1 MNNINH
7 QSFINLR
14 NSILLASVAILAAI
28 ISSCTVTEIPK
39 PPVAKIE
46 AKVDTSFS
54 DVRVDNY
61 FWLRQRDDS
70 AVIAYLEEEN
80 AYTAAMMKHTESM
93 QEDLYEELLS
103 RIKET
108 DEDVPVKEGDYFYYS
123 RTEEGQQYKI
133 YCRKKGSLE
142 ADEEIILNVN
152 DLAEGHKFLS
162 IGIFEISHNHELLA
176 YSVDTSGSETYDLYI
191 KDLSTGNLYDD
202 VIPNTSWTAA
212 WGNDNQNI
220 FYTIDDEARRPYKL
234 FRHRLGDSLENDLL
248 VYTETNE
255 KFYLYIAKTKSKK
268 YLLQYS
274 ESITTTEIHFLDADN
289 PTGDF
294 KVIHP
299 RQQDMEYDVAHHGN
313 DFYVKT
319 NEKAKNF
326 KLMKT
331 PVRSPGK
338 SSWREVI
345 PHRKAVKIE
354 NVEVFENHLVIYE
367 RENGLENIRILNLQ
381 TGEDHYIEFPEPVY
395 GLRTQ
400 SNPEFES
407 DQLRF
412 MYYSMVTPKTVFDYN
427 MNSKDR
433 ELKKEYEVIGY
444 DKSLYETK
452 RIFAK
457 AKDGTQIPI
466 SIVYKKDFRQDGT
479 RPLYPYGY
487 GSYGY
492 SLEPSFSSNRISYLD
507 RGFAYARAHIR
518 GGSEMG
524 RYWYDEGKLLN
535 KKNTFTDFIACA
547 EHLIN
552 ENYTTSRKLVI
563 SGGSAGGLLMGAVLN
578 MRPDLFEVAVADVP
592 FVDVINTMLDES
604 IPLTVTEYEEWGNPH
619 DSVFYTYMKSYSPYD
634 NVGAKEYPH
643 MLVTAGLNDPRVQY
657 WESAKWTAKLRANN
671 LGDHWLLLK
680 TNMGAGHLGAS
691 GRYDYLKEIAFE
703 MAFIFDRL
711 EIN

>member
-1 MNNINH
+1 MSFVNYKKKLKAS
-7 QSFINLR
+7 SFI
-14 NSILLASVAILAAI
+14 ILTIFIAAVVF
-28 ISSCTVTEIPK
+28 SSCTVTEIPN

-46 AKVDTSFS
+46 AKVDTSFG
-54 DVRVDNY
+54 DIRTDNY
-61 FWLRQRDDS
+61 FWLRQRGDS

-80 AYTAAMMKHTESM
+80 AYTKAMMKHTESM
-93 QEDLYEELLS
+93 QEDLYEELLG

-108 DEDVPVKEGDYFYYS
+108 DEEVPVKKGDYFYYS

-142 ADEEIILNVN
+142 AREEILLNVN
-152 DLAEGHKFLS
+152 KIAEGHEYCAVGVYK
-162 IGIFEISHNHELLA
+162 ISPSHQLLA
-176 YSVDTSGSETYDLYI
+176 YSIDTSGSETYDLYV
-191 KDLSTGNLYDD
+191 KDLSTGKLYDD
-202 VIPNTSWTAA
+202 VIPNTSWTAE

-234 FRHRLGDSLENDLL
+234 FRHRLGDSVENDLL
-248 VYTETNE
+248 VYTETDE
-255 KFYLYIAKTKSKK
+255 KFFLYIAKTKSKK

-294 KVIHP
+294 KIIHP
-299 RQQDMEYDVAHHGN
+299 RQQDMEYDIEHHGT

-319 NEKAKNF
+319 NDKAKNF

-338 SSWREVI
+338 SNWREVI
-345 PHRKAVKIE
+345 AHRKAVKIE

-381 TGEDHYIEFPEPVY
+381 TGDDHHIEFPEAVY

-400 SNPEFES
+400 SNPDFES

-412 MYYSMVTPKTVFDYN
+412 MYYSMVTPKTIFDYN
-427 MNSKDR
+427 MNTKDR
-433 ELKKEYEVIGY
+433 QLKKEYEVIGY

-452 RIFAK
+452 RIFAE
-457 AKDGTQIPI
+457 AEDGTQIPI
-466 SIVYKKDFRQDGT
+466 SIVYRKGFRQDGT
-479 RPLYPYGY
+479 RPLYLYGY
-487 GSYGY
+487 GSYGA
-492 SLEPSFSSNRISYLD
+492 SMEPSFSSNRISYLD
-507 RGFAYARAHIR
+507 RGFAYAIAHIR

-524 RYWYDEGKLLN
+524 RYWYDQGKLLN
-535 KKNTFTDFIACA
+535 KKNSFTDFITCA
-547 EHLIN
+547 EYLIE
-552 ENYTTSRKLVI
+552 ENYTISSKLVI
-563 SGGSAGGLLMGAVLN
+563 RGGSAGGLLMGAVLN

-604 IPLTVTEYEEWGNPH
+604 IPLTVTEYEEWGNPN

-634 NVGAKEYPH
+634 NVDAKVYPH
-643 MLVTAGLNDPRVQY
+643 LLITAGLNDPRVQY
-657 WESAKWTAKLRANN
+657 WEPAKWTAKLRANN
-671 LGDHWLLLK
+671 LGDNWLLLK
-680 TNMGAGHLGAS
+680 TNMGAGHGGAS
-691 GRYDYLKEIAFE
+691 GRYDYLKDVAFR

>member
-1 MNNINH
+1 MNNLSH
-7 QSFINLR
+7 KSYINLK
-14 NSILLASVAILAAI
+14 NIVLFAAVAIFAAI

-46 AKVDTSFS
+46 AKVDTSFG
-54 DVRVDNY
+54 DIRTDNY
-61 FWLRQRDDS
+61 FWLRQRGDS

-80 AYTAAMMKHTESM
+80 AYTEAMMKHTESK
-93 QEDLYEELLS
+93 QEDLYEELVG

-108 DEDVPVKEGDYFYYS
+108 DEDVPVKEDDYFYYS

-133 YCRKKGSLE
+133 YCRKKGSLD

-152 DLAEGHKFLS
+152 IIAEGHEYCAV
-162 IGIFEISHNHELLA
+162 GVYEISPSHQLLA
-176 YSVDTSGSETYDLYI
+176 YSIDTSGSETYDLYV
-191 KDLSTGNLYDD
+191 KDLNTGKLYDD
-202 VIPNTSWTAA
+202 VIPNTSSTAE

-248 VYTETNE
+248 IYTETDE
-255 KFYLYIAKTKSKK
+255 KFFLYIAKTKSKK

-289 PTGDF
+289 PTGEF
-294 KVIHP
+294 KIIHP
-299 RQQDMEYDVAHHGN
+299 RQQDMEYDVAHHGT

-331 PVRSPGK
+331 PVRSPAK
-338 SSWREVI
+338 SNWREVI

-354 NVEVFENHLVIYE
+354 NVEVFENHVVIYE

-381 TGEDHYIEFPEPVY
+381 TGDDHHIEFPEPVY

-407 DQLRF
+407 DKLRF
-412 MYYSMVTPKTVFDYN
+412 MYYSMVTPKTIFDYN

-452 RIFAK
+452 RIFAE

-479 RPLYPYGY
+479 RPLYLYGY
-487 GSYGY
+487 GSYGA
-492 SLEPSFSSNRISYLD
+492 SMEPSFSSNRISYLD
-507 RGFAYARAHIR
+507 RGFAYAIAHIR

-547 EHLIN
+547 EHLI
-552 ENYTTSRKLVI
+552 ERGYTSKDKLVI

-643 MLVTAGLNDPRVQY
+643 LLITAGLNDPRVQY
-657 WESAKWTAKLRANN
+657 WEPAKWTAKLRANN
-671 LGDHWLLLK
+671 LGDNWLLLK
-680 TNMGAGHLGAS
+680 TNMGAGHGGAS
-691 GRYDYLKEIAFE
+691 GRYDYLKDVAFR

-711 EIN
+711 DIN

>member
-14 NSILLASVAILAAI
+14 NLILLGAVAILAATI
-28 ISSCTVTEIPK
+28 LSCTVTEIPK

-46 AKVDTSFS
+46 AKVDTSFG
-54 DVRVDNY
+54 DVRIDNY
-61 FWLRQRDDS
+61 FWLRQRGDS

-93 QEDLYEELLS
+93 QEDLYEELLG

-133 YCRKKGSLE
+133 YCRKKESLE
-142 ADEEIILNVN
+142 ANEEIILNVN
-152 DLAEGHKFLS
+152 DLAESHEFFS
-162 IGIFEISHNHELLA
+162 IGILEVSHNHELLA
-176 YSVDTSGSETYDLYI
+176 YSVDTSGSETYDLYV
-191 KDLSTGNLYDD
+191 KNLNTGKLYDD
-202 VIPNTSWTAA
+202 VIPNTSSTAE

-248 VYTETNE
+248 IYTETDE
-255 KFYLYIAKTKSKK
+255 KFFLYIAKTKSKK

-274 ESITTTEIHFLDADN
+274 GSITTTEIHFLDADN

-294 KVIHP
+294 KIFHP
-299 RQQDMEYDVAHHGN
+299 RQQEMEYDVAHHGN
-313 DFYVKT
+313 DFYIKT
-319 NEKAKNF
+319 NDKAKNF

-338 SSWREVI
+338 ANWREVI
-345 PHRKAVKIE
+345 AHREAVKLE
-354 NVEVFENHLVIYE
+354 NIDVFKDHLVIYE
-367 RENGLENIRILNLQ
+367 RENGLENIRIKNLSN
-381 TGEDHYIEFPEPVY
+381 GGDYHIEFPEPVY
-395 GLRTQ
+395 GLSPQ
-400 SNPEFES
+400 NNPEFSSEE
-407 DQLRF
+407 LRF
-412 MYYSMVTPKTVFDYN
+412 MYYSMVTPKSVFDYN
-427 MNSKDR
+427 MNSKER

-444 DKSLYETK
+444 DKSLYGTK
-452 RIFAK
+452 RIFAE
-457 AKDGTQIPI
+457 AKDGTKIPI
-466 SIVYKKDFRQDGT
+466 SIVYKKDFKQDGT
-479 RPLYPYGY
+479 RPLYLYAY

-492 SLEPSFSSNRISYLD
+492 SLDPSFSSNRISYLD

-535 KKNTFTDFIACA
+535 KKNTFSDFIACA
-547 EHLIN
+547 EHLI
-552 ENYTTSRKLVI
+552 EIGYTSKEKLVI

-643 MLVTAGLNDPRVQY
+643 LLITAGLNDPRVQY
-657 WESAKWTAKLRANN
+657 WEPAKWTAKLRANN
-671 LGDHWLLLK
+671 LGDNWLLLK
-680 TNMGAGHLGAS
+680 TNMGAGHGGAS

-711 EIN
+711 NID

>member
-1 MNNINH
+1 MINICRK
-7 QSFINLR
+7 SRLNLR
-14 NSILLASVAILAAI
+14 NMILLATVAILTAI

-46 AKVDTSFS
+46 AKVDTSFG
-54 DVRVDNY
+54 DIRIDNY
-61 FWLRQRDDS
+61 FWLRQRGDS
-70 AVIAYLEEEN
+70 AVIDYLNEEN
-80 AYTAAMMKHTESM
+80 AYTKAMMKHTENM
-93 QEDLYEELLS
+93 QEDLYEELLG

-108 DEDVPVKEGDYFYYS
+108 DEEVPVKKGDYFYYS
-123 RTEEGQQYKI
+123 RTVEGQQYKI
-133 YCRKKGSLE
+133 YCRKKGSLD

-152 DLAEGHKFLS
+152 ELAEGHEFLS
-162 IGIFEISHNHELLA
+162 IGIFEVSYNHELLA
-176 YSVDTSGSETYDLYI
+176 YSVDTSGSETYDLYV
-191 KDLSTGNLYDD
+191 KNLNTGKLYDD
-202 VIPNTSWTAA
+202 VIPNTSSTAA

-220 FYTIDDEARRPYKL
+220 FYTTDDEARRPYKL

-248 VYTETNE
+248 LYTETDE
-255 KFYLYIAKTKSKK
+255 KFFLYIAKTKSKK

-289 PTGDF
+289 PTGKF

-299 RQQDMEYDVAHHGN
+299 RQQDMEYDVAHHGT

-319 NEKAKNF
+319 NENAKNF

-338 SSWREVI
+338 SNWRQVI
-345 PHRKAVKIE
+345 PHRKEIKIE
-354 NVEVFENHLVIYE
+354 DVDVFENHLVIYE

-381 TGEDHYIEFPEPVY
+381 TGENHHIEFPEPVY

-400 SNPEFES
+400 SNPEFEI

-412 MYYSMVTPKTVFDYN
+412 MYYSMVTPKNVFDYN
-427 MNSKDR
+427 MNTKDR

-444 DKSLYETK
+444 NKSLYETK
-452 RIFAK
+452 RIFAE
-457 AKDGTQIPI
+457 AEDGTKIPI

-479 RPLYPYGY
+479 RPLYLYAY

-492 SLEPSFSSNRISYLD
+492 SMEPYFSSNRISYLD
-507 RGFAYARAHIR
+507 RGFAFAIAHIR

-552 ENYTTSRKLVI
+552 ENYTTSNRLVI

-592 FVDVINTMLDES
+592 FVDVINTMLDET

-619 DSVFYTYMKSYSPYD
+619 DSVFYTYIKSYSPYD
-634 NVGAKEYPH
+634 NVSAKEYPH
-643 MLVTAGLNDPRVQY
+643 MLITAGINDPRVPY
-657 WESAKWTAKLRANN
+657 WEAAKWTAKLRANN
-671 LGDHWLLLK
+671 LGDNWLLLK
-680 TNMGAGHLGAS
+680 TNMGAGHMGAS

-703 MAFIFDRL
+703 MAFIYDRL
-711 EIN
+711 DID

>member
-1 MNNINH
+1 M
-7 QSFINLR
+7 SFVNYKKQFKTSSLMVSCIF
-14 NSILLASVAILAAI
+14 LAAASF
-28 ISSCTVTEIPK
+28 SSCTVTEIPK

-46 AKVDTSFS
+46 AKVDTSHG
-54 DVRVDNY
+54 DIRTDNY
-61 FWLRQRDDS
+61 FWLRQRGDS
-70 AVIAYLEEEN
+70 SVIAYLEEEN
-80 AYTAAMMKHTESM
+80 AYTEVMMKHTESK
-93 QEDLYEELLS
+93 QEDLYEELLG

-108 DEDVPVKEGDYFYYS
+108 DEEVPVKEDDYFYYS

-152 DLAEGHKFLS
+152 IIAEGHEYCAV
-162 IGIFEISHNHELLA
+162 GVYEISPSHQLLA
-176 YSVDTSGSETYDLYI
+176 YSIDTSGSETYDLYV
-191 KDLSTGNLYDD
+191 KNLNTGKLYDD
-202 VIPNTSWTAA
+202 VIPNTSSTAA
-212 WGNDNQNI
+212 WGNDNQII

-248 VYTETNE
+248 VYTETDE
-255 KFYLYIAKTKSKK
+255 KFFLYIAKTKSKK

-274 ESITTTEIHFLDADN
+274 ESITTTEIHFLDANN
-289 PTGDF
+289 PTGNF

-338 SSWREVI
+338 SNWREVI

-354 NVEVFENHLVIYE
+354 AIDVFENHLVIYE

-381 TGEDHYIEFPEPVY
+381 TGDDHHIEFPEPVY

-407 DQLRF
+407 DKLRF

-444 DKSLYETK
+444 DKLLYETK
-452 RIFAK
+452 RIFAE

-466 SIVYKKDFRQDGT
+466 SIVYKKDFQQDGS
-479 RPLYPYGY
+479 RPLYLYGY
-487 GSYGY
+487 GSYGA
-492 SLEPSFSSNRISYLD
+492 SMEPSFSSNRISYLD
-507 RGFAYARAHIR
+507 RGFAYAIAHIR

-535 KKNTFTDFIACA
+535 KKNSFTDFIACA
-547 EHLIN
+547 EHLIK
-552 ENYTTSRKLVI
+552 ENYTMSNKLVI

-578 MRPDLFEVAVADVP
+578 MRPDLFEVAVANVP

-619 DSVFYTYMKSYSPYD
+619 DSIFYAYMKSYSPYE

-643 MLVTAGLNDPRVQY
+643 LLVTAGLNDPRVQY
-657 WESAKWTAKLRANN
+657 WEPAKWTAKLRANS
-671 LGDHWLLLK
+671 LGDNWLLLK
-680 TNMGAGHLGAS
+680 TNMGAGHRGAS
-691 GRYDYLKEIAFE
+691 GRYDYLKDVAFK

-711 EIN
+711 DIN

>member
-1 MNNINH
+1 M
-7 QSFINLR
+7 SPKSCLNLR
-14 NSILLASVAILAAI
+14 NKILLATVAILAAT

-39 PPVAKIE
+39 PPVANIE
-46 AKVDTSFS
+46 AKVDTSFG
-54 DVRVDNY
+54 DIRIDNY
-61 FWLRQRDDS
+61 FWLRQRGDS
-70 AVIAYLEEEN
+70 AVIAYLKEEN
-80 AYTAAMMKHTESM
+80 AYTKAMMKHTESL
-93 QEDLYEELLS
+93 QEDLYEELLG

-142 ADEEIILNVN
+142 AREEILLNVN
-152 DLAEGHKFLS
+152 KIAEGHEYCAVGVYK
-162 IGIFEISHNHELLA
+162 ISPSHQLLA
-176 YSVDTSGSETYDLYI
+176 YSIDTSGSETYDLYV
-191 KDLSTGNLYDD
+191 KDLSTGKLYDD
-202 VIPNTSWTAA
+202 VIPNTSWTSE
-212 WGNDNQNI
+212 WGNDNLTI

-234 FRHRLGDSLENDLL
+234 FRHRLGDSVENDLL
-248 VYTETNE
+248 VYTETDE
-255 KFYLYIAKTKSKK
+255 KFFLYIAKTKSKK
-268 YLLQYS
+268 YLLHYS

-299 RQQDMEYDVAHHGN
+299 RQQDMEYDVAHHGS

-338 SSWREVI
+338 SNWREVI
-345 PHRKAVKIE
+345 AHRKAVKIE
-354 NVEVFENHLVIYE
+354 DIDVFENHLVIYE

-407 DQLRF
+407 DKLRY
-412 MYYSMVTPKTVFDYN
+412 MYYSMVTPKTIFDYN
-427 MNSKDR
+427 MNTKDR

-452 RIFAK
+452 RIFAE

-479 RPLYPYGY
+479 RPLYLYGY
-487 GSYGY
+487 GSYGA
-492 SLEPSFSSNRISYLD
+492 SMEPSFSSNRISYLD
-507 RGFAYARAHIR
+507 RGFAYAIAHIR

-547 EHLIN
+547 EHLIK
-552 ENYTTSRKLVI
+552 ENYTTNNRLVI
-563 SGGSAGGLLMGAVLN
+563 RGGSAGGLLMGAVLN

-592 FVDVINTMLDES
+592 FVDVINTMLDAS
-604 IPLTVTEYEEWGNPH
+604 IPLTVTEYEEWGNPN

-634 NVGAKEYPH
+634 NVGAREYPH
-643 MLVTAGLNDPRVQY
+643 LLITAGLNDPRVQY
-657 WESAKWTAKLRANN
+657 WEPAKWTAKLRANN
-671 LGDHWLLLK
+671 LGDNWLLLK
-680 TNMGAGHLGAS
+680 TNMGAGHGGAS
-691 GRYDYLKEIAFE
+691 GRYDYLKDVAFR

-711 EIN
+711 DID

>member
-1 MNNINH
+1 MNNM
-7 QSFINLR
+7 SPKSCLNLR
-14 NSILLASVAILAAI
+14 NKILLATVAILAAI
-28 ISSCTVTEIPK
+28 ISSCTVNEISK
-39 PPVAKIE
+39 PPVANIE
-46 AKVDTSFS
+46 AKVDTSFG
-54 DVRVDNY
+54 DIRIDNY
-61 FWLRQRDDS
+61 FWLRQRGDS

-80 AYTAAMMKHTESM
+80 AYTKAMMKHTESL
-93 QEDLYEELLS
+93 QEDLYEELLG

-108 DEDVPVKEGDYFYYS
+108 DEDVPAKEGDYFYYS

-133 YCRKKGSLE
+133 YCRKKDSLE
-142 ADEEIILNVN
+142 ASEEIILNVN
-152 DLAEGHKFLS
+152 ELAAGHEFLA
-162 IGIFEISHNHELLA
+162 IGIFEVSQSHELLA
-176 YSVDTSGSETYDLYI
+176 YSVDTSGSETYDLYV
-191 KDLSTGNLYDD
+191 KDLSTGKLYDD
-202 VIPNTSWTAA
+202 VIPNTSWSAA

-248 VYTETNE
+248 VYTETDE
-255 KFYLYIAKTKSKK
+255 KFFLYITKTKSKK

-299 RQQDMEYDVAHHGN
+299 RQQDMEYDIAHHGN
-313 DFYVKT
+313 NFYVKT
-319 NEKAKNF
+319 NENAKNF

-338 SSWREVI
+338 SNWREVI

-354 NVEVFENHLVIYE
+354 DVDVFENHLVIYE
-367 RENGLENIRILNLQ
+367 RQNGLENIRILNLQ
-381 TGEDHYIEFPEPVY
+381 TGDDHQIDFPEPVY

-407 DQLRF
+407 DKLRF
-412 MYYSMVTPKTVFDYN
+412 MYYSMVTPKTIFDYN
-427 MNSKDR
+427 MNTKDR

-452 RIFAK
+452 RIFAE

-479 RPLYPYGY
+479 RPLYLYGY
-487 GSYGY
+487 GSYGA
-492 SLEPSFSSNRISYLD
+492 SMEPSFSSNRISYLD
-507 RGFAYARAHIR
+507 RGFAYAIAHIR

-535 KKNTFTDFIACA
+535 KKKTFTDFIACA
-547 EHLIN
+547 EHLIK
-552 ENYTTSRKLVI
+552 ENYTTNNRLVI
-563 SGGSAGGLLMGAVLN
+563 RGGSAGGLLMGAVLN

-592 FVDVINTMLDES
+592 FVDVINTMLDAS
-604 IPLTVTEYEEWGNPH
+604 IPLTVTEYEEWGNPN

-643 MLVTAGLNDPRVQY
+643 LLITAGLNDPRVPY
-657 WESAKWTAKLRANN
+657 WESAKWAAKLRANN
-671 LGDHWLLLK
+671 LGDNWLLLK
-680 TNMGAGHLGAS
+680 TNMGAGHGGAS
-691 GRYDYLKEIAFE
+691 GRYDYLKDVAFR

-711 EIN
+711 DID

>member
-61 FWLRQRDDS
+61 FWLRQRGDS

-133 YCRKKGSLE
+133 YCRKKGTLE

-152 DLAEGHKFLS
+152 LIAEGHEYCAV
-162 IGIFEISHNHELLA
+162 GVYEISPSHQLLA
-176 YSVDTSGSETYDLYI
+176 YSIDTSGSETYDLYI
-191 KDLSTGNLYDD
+191 KDLSTGKLYDD

-299 RQQDMEYDVAHHGN
+299 RQQDMEYDIAHHGN

-354 NVEVFENHLVIYE
+354 NVEVFENHLVLYE

-412 MYYSMVTPKTVFDYN
+412 MYYSMVTPKTIFDYN

-479 RPLYPYGY
+479 RPLYLYGY
-487 GSYGY
+487 GSYGA
-492 SLEPSFSSNRISYLD
+492 SMEPSFSSNRISYLD
-507 RGFAYARAHIR
+507 RGFAYAIAHIR

-552 ENYTTSRKLVI
+552 ENYTTSNKLVI
-563 SGGSAGGLLMGAVLN
+563 RGGSAGGLLMGAVLN

-634 NVGAKEYPH
+634 NVGAKDYPH
-643 MLVTAGLNDPRVQY
+643 MLITAGLNDPRVQY
-657 WESAKWTAKLRANN
+657 WEPAKWTAKLRANN
-671 LGDHWLLLK
+671 LGDNWLLLK
-680 TNMGAGHLGAS
+680 TNMGAGHGGSS
-691 GRYDYLKEIAFE
+691 GRYDYLKDVAFR

-711 EIN
+711 EIK

>member
-1 MNNINH
+1 
-7 QSFINLR
+7 
-14 NSILLASVAILAAI
+14 
-28 ISSCTVTEIPK
+28 
-39 PPVAKIE
+39 
-46 AKVDTSFS
+46 
-54 DVRVDNY
+54 
-61 FWLRQRDDS
+61 
-70 AVIAYLEEEN
+70 
-80 AYTAAMMKHTESM
+80 
-93 QEDLYEELLS
+93 
-103 RIKET
+103 
-108 DEDVPVKEGDYFYYS
+108 
-123 RTEEGQQYKI
+123 
-133 YCRKKGSLE
+133 
-142 ADEEIILNVN
+142 
-152 DLAEGHKFLS
+152 
-162 IGIFEISHNHELLA
+162 
-176 YSVDTSGSETYDLYI
+176 
-191 KDLSTGNLYDD
+191 
-202 VIPNTSWTAA
+202 
-212 WGNDNQNI
+212 
-220 FYTIDDEARRPYKL
+220 
-234 FRHRLGDSLENDLL
+234 
-248 VYTETNE
+248 
-255 KFYLYIAKTKSKK
+255 
-268 YLLQYS
+268 
-274 ESITTTEIHFLDADN
+274 
-289 PTGDF
+289 GDF

-407 DQLRF
+407 DMLRF
-412 MYYSMVTPKTVFDYN
+412 MYYSMVTPKSVFDYN

-452 RIFAK
+452 RIFAE

-479 RPLYPYGY
+479 RPLYLYAY
-487 GSYGY
+487 GSYGLSMDPY
-492 SLEPSFSSNRISYLD
+492 FSSNRISYLD
-507 RGFAYARAHIR
+507 RGFAYAIAHIR

-535 KKNTFTDFIACA
+535 KKNTFTDFITCA

-552 ENYTTSRKLVI
+552 ENYTESSKLVI

-592 FVDVINTMLDES
+592 FVDLINTMLDES

-634 NVGAKEYPH
+634 NVGAREYPH
-643 MLVTAGLNDPRVQY
+643 LLITAGLNDPRVPY

-671 LGDHWLLLK
+671 LGDNWLLLK
-680 TNMGAGHLGAS
+680 TNMGAGHGGAS
-691 GRYDYLKEIAFE
+691 GRYDYLKDVAFR

-711 EIN
+711 EIK

>member
-1 MNNINH
+1 MSFVNYKKKLKAS
-7 QSFINLR
+7 SFI
-14 NSILLASVAILAAI
+14 ILAIFIAAAAF
-28 ISSCTVTEIPK
+28 SSCTITEIPN

-46 AKVDTSFS
+46 AKVDTSFG
-54 DVRVDNY
+54 DIRTDNY
-61 FWLRQRDDS
+61 FWLRQRGDS

-80 AYTAAMMKHTESM
+80 AYTKAMMKHTENM
-93 QEDLYEELLS
+93 QEDLYEELLG

-108 DEDVPVKEGDYFYYS
+108 DEEVPVKEGDYFYYS

-142 ADEEIILNVN
+142 AREEILLDVN
-152 DLAEGHKFLS
+152 NIAEGHEYCAVGVYK
-162 IGIFEISHNHELLA
+162 ISPSHQLLA
-176 YSVDTSGSETYDLYI
+176 YSIDTSGSETYDLYV
-191 KDLSTGNLYDD
+191 KDLSTGKLYDD
-202 VIPNTSWTAA
+202 VIPNTSWTAE

-220 FYTIDDEARRPYKL
+220 FYTIDDAARRPYKL
-234 FRHRLGDSLENDLL
+234 FRHRLGDSVENDLL
-248 VYTETNE
+248 VYTETDE
-255 KFYLYIAKTKSKK
+255 KFFLYIAKTKSKK

-289 PTGDF
+289 PAGDF
-294 KVIHP
+294 KIIHP
-299 RQQDMEYDVAHHGN
+299 RQQDMEYDIEHHGS

-319 NEKAKNF
+319 NDNAKNF

-331 PVRSPGK
+331 PIRSPDK
-338 SSWREVI
+338 SNWREVI
-345 PHRKAVKIE
+345 AHRKAVKIE

-367 RENGLENIRILNLQ
+367 RENGLENIRIRSLQ
-381 TGEDHYIEFPEPVY
+381 TGDDHYIEFPEAVY

-412 MYYSMVTPKTVFDYN
+412 MYYSMVTPKTIYDYN
-427 MNSKDR
+427 MNTKDR
-433 ELKKEYEVIGY
+433 QLKKEYEVIGY

-452 RIFAK
+452 RIFAE
-457 AKDGTQIPI
+457 AEDGTQIPI

-479 RPLYPYGY
+479 RPLYLYGY
-487 GSYGY
+487 GSYGA
-492 SLEPSFSSNRISYLD
+492 SMEPSFSSNRISYLD
-507 RGFAYARAHIR
+507 RGFAYAIAHIR

-547 EHLIN
+547 EYLIK
-552 ENYTTSRKLVI
+552 ENYTISSKLVI
-563 SGGSAGGLLMGAVLN
+563 RGGSAGGLLMGAVLN

-592 FVDVINTMLDES
+592 FVDLINTMMDAS
-604 IPLTVTEYEEWGNPH
+604 IPLTVTEYEEWGNPN
-619 DSVFYTYMKSYSPYD
+619 DSIFYTYMKSYSPYD
-634 NVGAKEYPH
+634 NVDAKVYPH
-643 MLVTAGLNDPRVQY
+643 LLITAGLNDPRVQY

-671 LGDHWLLLK
+671 LGDNWLLLK
-680 TNMGAGHLGAS
+680 TNMDAGHGGSS
-691 GRYDYLKEIAFE
+691 GRYDYLKDVAFR

-711 EIN
+711 NIE